1 MRVDDQRTGLEGWAS
16 STPNL
21 LNIAVNRVRKNVL
34 IRNSA
39 SLDKKRYF
47 DTAFKYLS
55 KETVKIE

>member
-21 LNIAVNRVRKNVL
+21 LNIAVNRVRKIVL
-34 IRNSA
+34 IRNSV
-39 SLDKKRYF
+39 SLGKKRYF